1 MRRAARSGWGSRTD
15 GESHFSI
22 DFCVEEDAA
31 SDSWRED
38 AHPHLRLVR
47 DPPREEARQRRMPLE
62 DLTREGRAW
71 LRRIEPNL
79 HDKNEGSFI
88 AIDVDAGDFVL
99 GGSIT
104 DVVKA
109 ARAKLA
115 SVNIYVGRIG
125 APAAYTLHSPR

>member
-1 MRRAARSGWGSRTD
+1 MGRVARSGGWGSRSDVESYFSTD
-15 GESHFSI
+15 CI
-22 DFCVEEDAA
+22 EEDGP
-31 SDSWRED
+31 DSWRDD

-47 DPPREEARQRRMPLE
+47 DPPHEQTQKRLPLE
-62 DLTREGRAW
+62 ELTRAGRSW
-71 LRRIEPNL
+71 LERIESQFGRR
-79 HDKNEGSFI
+79 DQGSFI
-88 AIDVDAGDFVL
+88 AIDVDSGDFVL
-99 GGSIT
+99 GGSVI